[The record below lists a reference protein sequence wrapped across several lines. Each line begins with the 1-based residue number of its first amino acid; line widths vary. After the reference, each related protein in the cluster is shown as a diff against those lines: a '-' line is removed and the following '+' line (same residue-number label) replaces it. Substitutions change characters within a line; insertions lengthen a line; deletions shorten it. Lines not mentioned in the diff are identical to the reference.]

1 MAIDTFSSTKEFL
14 VELLRRVD
22 DGRIQLPDFQ
32 RGWVWSQEG
41 ISSLLASISLG
52 YPVGTL
58 MFLGTGGDST
68 FRQRTIA
75 GVGVAETA
83 ADAHMLAG
91 QQRMSSLSQAI

>member
-58 MFLGTGGDST
+58 MFLGTGGDT
-68 FRQRTIA
+68 KFRERTIE
-75 GVGVAETA
+75 GVAVTESA
-83 ADAHMLAG
+83 AEALILDR
-91 QQRMSSLSQAI
+91 QQRRTSL